1 MVRTKAKGRFVDPQ
15 DIEFMKVKELAAL
28 RREYSLKQL
37 SRVSVSPDPFEQF
50 SVWMSEA
57 INSEIL
63 DATAM
68 TVATVDAACRPSA
81 RVVLLKG
88 YGPNGFVFYTNYE
101 SRKASDLAAN
111 PNAVLHFFWPE
122 LERQIIINGLVEKTT
137 REESEAYFRSR
148 PADSKIGA
156 WASNQSSK
164 LPSRDALEKRFE
176 EMQKKFGDDIPLPPF
191 WGGFRVVPDKFE
203 FWQGRAS
210 RLHDRMCYDLLDG
223 DWTISRLSP

>member
-1 MVRTKAKGRFVDPQ
+1 MKG
-15 DIEFMKVKELAAL
+15 KELAAL

-37 SRVSVSPDPFEQF
+37 SRASVSADPFEQF
-50 SVWMSEA
+50 SIWMNET

-68 TVATVDAACRPSA
+68 TVATVDADCRPSA

-101 SRKASDLAAN
+101 SRKARDLAAN

-122 LERQIIINGLVEKTT
+122 LERQIIINGQVEKTSQ
-137 REESEAYFRSR
+137 EESEAYFASR
-148 PADSKIGA
+148 PVDSRIGA

-164 LPSRDALEKRFE
+164 LPSRASLEESFV
-176 EMQKKFGDDIPLPPF
+176 EMQKKFGDDVPLPPF
-191 WGGFRVVPDKFE
+191 WGGFRLVPDSFE

-210 RLHDRMCYDLLDG
+210 RLHDRICYECAESG
-223 DWTISRLSP
+223 WKIFRLSP

>member
-1 MVRTKAKGRFVDPQ
+1 MKG
-15 DIEFMKVKELAAL
+15 KELAAL

-37 SRVSVSPDPFEQF
+37 SRASVSPDPFEQF
-50 SVWMSEA
+50 SIWMNEA

-68 TVATVDAACRPSA
+68 TVGTVDADRRPSA

-101 SRKASDLAAN
+101 SRKARDLAAN

-122 LERQIIINGLVEKTT
+122 LERQIIINGHVEKTSH
-137 REESEAYFRSR
+137 EESETYFASR
-148 PADSKIGA
+148 PIDSKIGA

-164 LPSRDALEKRFE
+164 ISSRDALEKRFE
-176 EMQKKFGDDIPLPPF
+176 EMQTKFGDNVPLPPF
-191 WGGFRVVPDKFE
+191 WGGFRLVPERFE

-210 RLHDRMCYDLLDG
+210 RLHDR
-223 DWTISRLSP
+223 ISYESTESGWKIFRLSP

>member
-1 MVRTKAKGRFVDPQ
+1 
-15 DIEFMKVKELAAL
+15 MKVKELAAL